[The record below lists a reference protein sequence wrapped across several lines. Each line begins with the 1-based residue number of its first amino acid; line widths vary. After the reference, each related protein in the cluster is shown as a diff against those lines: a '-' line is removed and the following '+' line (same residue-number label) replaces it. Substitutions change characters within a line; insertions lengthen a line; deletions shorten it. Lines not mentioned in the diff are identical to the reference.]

1 MWCQT
6 QAAVGDILKILL
18 AEDNTAN
25 QLLAKRLLEK
35 QGHTVVPVGNGREAV
50 GALAMQEFD
59 LVLMDIMM
67 PEMDGLQAT
76 ARIREGER
84 ATGAHIPIVAVTANA
99 MAGDREKCLAAG
111 MDAYVTKPLKP
122 AELLKVIAEV
132 APTSNADH

>member
-6 QAAVGDILKILL
+6 QAAVGDTLKILL
-18 AEDNTAN
+18 AEDNSVN

-35 QGHTVVPVGNGREAV
+35 QGHTVIPVSNGREAV
-50 GALAMQEFD
+50 GALAAQKFD

-84 ATGAHIPIVAVTANA
+84 TTGAHIPIVAVTANA

-111 MDAYVTKPLKP
+111 MDAYVAKPLKP

-132 APTSNADH
+132 APTSNSSH